1 MKRKKLLHNQ
11 KGQATMEAVLLMIVV
26 VSIVTA
32 ISRTSINQG
41 FVRNIVEG
49 PWSPIRGMIEDGV
62 WMRHTI
68 SKPHHPNQFQRHQS
82 KRGDSV

>member
-1 MKRKKLLHNQ
+1 
-11 KGQATMEAVLLMIVV
+11 MEAVLIMVAIVSV
-26 VSIVTA
+26 VTI
-32 ISRTSINQG
+32 ISRTAINQG
-41 FVRNIVEG
+41 FIRDMVEG